1 MTRYSLACCLFAGTA
16 FLLAAMLIVNVS
28 QSSNVPS
35 FIDSADAGL
44 VSSASDMI
52 VLTAQSDSGVDSLF
66 ILDSQA
72 EHLLIYKLDN
82 RRKLRLA
89 VGPVDIARLFSQ
101 GQQGKI
107 GGGR

>member
-28 QSSNVPS
+28 KSSNVPS
-35 FIDSADAGL
+35 FVDSAEAGL
-44 VSSASDMI
+44 VATASDMI
-52 VLTAQSDSGVDSLF
+52 VLTAQTDSGVDSLF

-89 VGPVDIARLFSQ
+89 HGPLDIAKLFSQ
-101 GQQGKI
+101 GQTGTSR
-107 GGGR
+107 GGR